1 MQVEQVLSILDSL
14 AAGGSPELF
23 ASADAQQAI
32 STAAALLKGRP
43 AAAGA
48 RWSDEEDARLVAEFD
63 GGTAIP
69 EIARLHGRSRAA
81 ITLRLVKLGKLEES
95 SVKVRGRG

>member
-1 MQVEQVLSILDSL
+1 MQVEQVVSILDSL
-14 AAGGSPELF
+14 AAGVSPELLQ
-23 ASADAQQAI
+23 SGDAQQAI
-32 STAAALLKGRP
+32 RTAAALLKSRP

-48 RWSDEEDARLVAEFD
+48 RWSDDEDARLVAEFD
-63 GGTAIP
+63 GGTAVP

-81 ITLRLVKLGKLEES
+81 ITLRLVKLGKLDES

>member
-1 MQVEQVLSILDSL
+1 MQVEQVVSILDSL

-23 ASADAQQAI
+23 GSAEAQQAI
-32 STAAALLKGRP
+32 STAAALLKSRP

-48 RWSDEEDARLVAEFD
+48 RWSDEEDARLVSEFD
-63 GGTAIP
+63 GGTPVP

-81 ITLRLVKLGKLEES
+81 ITLRLVKLGKLDEA
-95 SVKVRGRG
+95 SVRVRGRG